1 MLRFYWQ
8 VILRHYTRPIG
19 LIVLA
24 AFFASTLEAVGIGL
38 IVPLLNLMINPG
50 MNPDDPFLVRLRDF
64 VHIAIPDASS
74 ETLILSILGIIAFL
88 IVFKNSFD
96 LYRVRWVRRLSALIS
111 NDYRERMFS
120 AYLHTNLVEV
130 TGRGRG
136 VIVQNL
142 EVVTG
147 SVQNSINST
156 SALIHS
162 IIYICSI
169 LVLLFYLSWW
179 ATIILGSMG
188 MLGIY
193 FIRWLLEKRAQKIG
207 AEQQNISEGVS
218 KLIVDTIDGLRIVKA
233 QNVESIMN
241 DRLEEQQRPLVGLA
255 GNMGVM
261 SVATTAFFEIYG
273 FLLIIF
279 IMGIML
285 NFKSLGLGL
294 PELAALTLAMRR
306 LQPNLSSLG
315 TLLLNMSAS
324 LRKVEIADD
333 VLNKMPQESS
343 GELLLPGG
351 CANEIELSKVEFSY
365 YKGEE
370 EAFVLKVEDLVLRRG
385 EITALIG
392 PTGAGKSTLVDLLMR
407 MYDPTVGQI
416 KVDGLDL
423 PELDLN
429 VWRQHLGY
437 VGQDIY
443 LFNSSIGNNI
453 SLWSEAITQEEIE
466 DAAKAARI
474 HDYIISLPEGYDTVV
489 GDRGLKLSGGQ
500 RQRVAIARAIAR
512 QPNLLI
518 FDEATSA
525 LDNLTEQEVQ
535 QNIDRL
541 RQNAIVVIIAHRLS
555 TIRYADQ
562 IAVVD
567 NGEVVEIG
575 DHEGL
580 MEKKGRYFELND
592 SRDRRTGTVVAD

>member
-1 MLRFYWQ
+1 MLRYYWH

-19 LIVLA
+19 LIALT
-24 AFFASTLEAVGIGL
+24 AFFASMLEAVGIGL
-38 IVPLLNLMINPG
+38 IVPLLNLMINSEV
-50 MNPDDPFLVRLRDF
+50 NPDDPFIAGLRDF
-64 VHIAIPDASS
+64 VHIVIPNASP
-74 ETLILSILGIIAFL
+74 EMMILSILGGIAFL
-88 IVFKNSFD
+88 IMVKNSFD

-111 NDYRERMFS
+111 NEYRERMFS
-120 AYLHTNLVEV
+120 AYLRTHLVEV

-142 EVVTG
+142 EAVTG
-147 SVQNSINST
+147 SVQNSINAT
-156 SALIHS
+156 AALIHS

-169 LVLLFYLSWW
+169 LALLFYLSWW
-179 ATIILGSMG
+179 ATIILGSMV
-188 MLGIY
+188 MLGVY
-193 FIRWLLEKRAQKIG
+193 FIRWLLEKRVQRIG
-207 AEQQNISEGVS
+207 AEQQSVSEGVS
-218 KLIVDTIDGLRIVKA
+218 KLIVDTIDGLRIIKA
-233 QNVESIMN
+233 QNIESIMD
-241 DRLEEQQRPLVGLA
+241 DRLQEQQRPLVGLA
-255 GNMGVM
+255 GNMGFM
-261 SVATTAFFEIYG
+261 SGATLAFFEIYS
-273 FLLIIF
+273 FLLLIF
-279 IMGIML
+279 VVGIML

-306 LQPNLSSLG
+306 LQPSISSLG
-315 TLLLNMSAS
+315 TLLLNMSES
-324 LRKVEIADD
+324 LRKVQIADD
-333 VLNKMPQESS
+333 VLNKMPQENS
-343 GELLLPGG
+343 GDLLLPGG

-365 YKGEE
+365 YKDERDP
-370 EAFVLKVEDLVLRRG
+370 FVLKVEDLVLRRG

-453 SLWSEAITQEEIE
+453 SLWSEVITQEEIE
-466 DAAKAARI
+466 GAAKAARI